1 MKILAIQNRMGIGD
15 TVIFLPFIK
24 ALYKKFNSPI
34 SLLVK
39 ESSKADQY
47 LNNSDYINE
56 IIILDRKN
64 NSNGKHDGILGSLN
78 LIKDL
83 KRPSKPPLLSVLC
96 QICRK
101 IGSEMP
107 DHFKK
112 VIEWSIEISD
122 HNTKWDAHLICAE
135 ALNID
140 KIPLSPIHGT
150 TLFDVLVVHKELFL
164 GFD

>member
-1 MKILAIQNRMGIGD
+1 M
-15 TVIFLPFIK
+15 
-24 ALYKKFNSPI
+24 
-34 SLLVK
+34 
-39 ESSKADQY
+39 
-47 LNNSDYINE
+47 INE
-56 IIILDRKN
+56 IIKRPITPLKEFE
-64 NSNGKHDGILGSLN
+64 IALN
-78 LIKDL
+78 KAELSDKDYELIDYIRYTSVFTQPSLIKDL

-107 DHFKK
+107 DHFNK
-112 VIEWSIEISD
+112 VIKWSIEISD
-122 HNTKWDAHLICAE
+122 HDTKWDAHLICAE
-135 ALNID
+135 AFNID

>member
-1 MKILAIQNRMGIGD
+1 M
-15 TVIFLPFIK
+15 
-24 ALYKKFNSPI
+24 
-34 SLLVK
+34 
-39 ESSKADQY
+39 
-47 LNNSDYINE
+47 INE
-56 IIILDRKN
+56 IIKRPITPVEEFESELNKAELSHKDYELIDFIRYT
-64 NSNGKHDGILGSLN
+64 SVFTQPSLV
-78 LIKDL
+78 KDL

-122 HNTKWDAHLICAE
+122 HDTKWDAHLICAE

-140 KIPLSPIHGT
+140 KIPLSPIHET

>member
-1 MKILAIQNRMGIGD
+1 MIQKKR
-15 TVIFLPFIK
+15 IFQR
-24 ALYKKFNSPI
+24 KKTATTN
-34 SLLVK
+34 
-39 ESSKADQY
+39 
-47 LNNSDYINE
+47 
-56 IIILDRKN
+56 ILDRPITPIEEFERALSKAAL
-64 NSNGKHDGILGSLN
+64 SKEESELIDYIRYTSVFTQPS

-107 DHFKK
+107 DHFNK
-112 VIEWSIEISD
+112 VIDWSIEISD

-135 ALNID
+135 AFNVD
-140 KIPLSPIHGT
+140 KIPLSPINGT